1 MMTETLMVVEPHEED
16 RTAPWAFVREPK
28 PSLPSAEPLVL
39 SPAETELLRG
49 LVRRTRGAGGDL
61 TGPDGLLKH
70 LTKTVIES
78 ALEEELV
85 DHLDYDKHD
94 PAGRNGANSRNGH
107 RPRRASST

>member
-1 MMTETLMVVEPHEED
+1 M
-16 RTAPWAFVREPK
+16 
-28 PSLPSAEPLVL
+28 VL
-39 SPAETELLRG
+39 SRQEAELLRG

-85 DHLDYDKHD
+85 DHLGYDKHD
-94 PAGRNGANSRNGH
+94 PVGRNGARDCCTSR
-107 RPRRASST
+107 